1 MPRHVK
7 ELDRFQTNARRNVP
21 LKWKLITMM
30 IGSVIFSAVFVSF
43 IALAVFSQ
51 KQLKNT
57 EEDLSYTANGVI
69 FLIEDWTD
77 NITRYSSILSTEPE
91 TIDVLTTS
99 DKISSVEYLKE
110 NTELFGLDFLAVT
123 DSSGKVVAGNN
134 GITDGTNFSTKNFV
148 KEAMAGKNTY
158 AFENMGNIE
167 YGMFSASPIYKDNNF
182 IGTVITGYSLS
193 DNGDDSLLTI
203 VTSNYGVECTVFK
216 GNVRMATTLGANLTG
231 TKLDNEA
238 ITKQVLYEGTEYKGN
253 NTINKILY
261 YTNYS
266 PLINSDGTIS
276 GMLFVAKSMEVIKA
290 VQTNTMRIVV
300 PVVVILVILLSI
312 VSFSFTNWIMYRIRN
327 VTVFLTDLAS
337 GDADLTKRC
346 KLFKRDEIGDL
357 IIEFDLFM
365 DKLQDIVRNLKESKV
380 ELSKSGENLEV
391 GTTETASSI
400 TEIIA
405 NIDSI
410 HEQIKNQEG
419 SVKNTNDNVNV
430 ISNDIVNLDRMIEDQ
445 SASVTQASAAVEEMI
460 GNITSVNNSVEK
472 MSKSFESLESNAETG
487 ILKQQNVNER
497 IKQIENQSQM
507 LQEAN
512 AAISS
517 IASQTNLLAMNAA
530 IEAAHAGEAGKGFAV
545 VADEI
550 RKLSETSS
558 VQSKKI
564 GEQLNNIRSSISDV
578 VTSSTEASDSLAI
591 VSTKLKETDELMF
604 QISAAMEEQNSGS
617 KQITD
622 ALRSMND
629 NTIEVRNS
637 SKEMAVQSDAV
648 VNDMTALKETTEDM
662 ANSMEEM
669 AIGAQKINETGASLN
684 EISNTV
690 KQAIDK
696 IGAQVDLFKV

>member
-30 IGSVIFSAVFVSF
+30 IGSVIFSSVFVSI
-43 IALAVFSQ
+43 IALSIFSL

-57 EEDLSYTANGVI
+57 EEDLGYTANGVI

-91 TIDVLTTS
+91 TIDILTTS
-99 DKISSVEYLKE
+99 DKISSVEYLKA

-123 DSSGKVVAGNN
+123 DSTGKVIAGNS

-167 YGMFSASPIYKDNNF
+167 YGMFSASPIYKGKTF

-193 DNGDDSLLTI
+193 DSDDDSLITI
-203 VTSNYGVECTVFK
+203 VNSNYGVECTVFK

-238 ITKQVLYEGTEYKGN
+238 ITKQVLYDGVEYKGN

-266 PLINSDGTIS
+266 PLVNSDGTIS

-380 ELSKSGENLEV
+380 ELSKSGENLEI

-497 IKQIENQSQM
+497 IKQIESQSQM

-558 VQSKKI
+558 AQSKKI

-591 VSTKLKETDELMF
+591 VSTKLKETDELML

-648 VNDMTALKETTEDM
+648 VNDMTALNETTEDM